1 MITLFKSKKIKII
14 VVISIIGIIL
24 IYLII
29 RRNKNK
35 RIEKFTN
42 EEPICIK
49 SNDPEDKIKTFRSD
63 MGYPVDQNN
72 EIGSV
77 IEPRTGN
84 KNYFGEDGGDITI
97 NYRYDFIALEEL
109 KVNTRKDEFLISPTG
124 VIFDTN
130 NDDIIV
136 FDIYKLRRFQYRLN
150 RSKFTRD
157 ISDLLDIRNNDNAKQ
172 TNSNFNPKNIEILS
186 EYEKKRK
193 LLYIYLLI
201 YCTEQTN
208 LESLKIQLLLLY
220 DSNYILKDDYLD
232 ENLDENTDFKL
243 MEIINKVNIEKE
255 IKDNKDSQK
264 KIKTKLDHLLIDSKE
279 DGNFIEYAQTLLGI
293 TDFVIPLTYGTI
305 RKEILNNINFFT
317 KYRRLKDCRDNAL
330 LDNSDENR
338 YKCSIKYQ
346 EDLPRYDLG
355 KQGKGIESLN
365 YDKEKKAPLFD
376 NIMNPMSNSWREAKY
391 NGIFEPIKSYRD
403 KRVFIKDA
411 KIKDPMIQDEQPVN
425 NIGIKGTLLKPNT
438 KEPTNN
444 YLLDESSKEEK
455 IYEGKK
461 NLVFEPFENKL
472 VPNLPS
478 INLAINDNTK
488 NLNAGF
494 YLLPDEFDAIGVK
507 MCLYKLN
514 ETNFIFVP
522 DVLNNRIQIFSLERG
537 AEFEYKGQF
546 GNLDYTSRRSLPTY
560 KGEKVIDIYEPLKN
574 TSIMYEPIH
583 NTEIFEN
590 SIMKESPVR
599 CSKTCPKDKNN
610 YSSNKKLNEF
620 FNLEDKPIK
629 NEAHC
634 YGELK
639 KKLYSQGPE
648 EIRYNTSS
656 QYGQNIDKYY
666 ESYHTNKIDSDS
678 PSPSNNVSKP
688 SFPLNEEN
696 INECINEFSTRRA
709 NIHHRQYEYNEDT
722 ALLTPIKRGH
732 FYSLYNEYVRVKNY
746 LKRPDIKSSVYN
758 NPFNLV
764 DGAELCI
771 GKFNKNCK
779 KTKDPYDGVE
789 GCSIAYR
796 KFLLKNIKETNDGQ
810 KYGQLFRPKA
820 ITYDSESN
828 LFYVA
833 DTYHHCIQCFK
844 LNKNVDE
851 EDEKYKEGTNLVF
864 ESADKDFNESN
875 LYCYDKDWNYNL
887 GYHNS
892 PVYSLGLR
900 QQILE
905 KTPEERKQDLNRG
918 SSTYP
923 TSELPGTFDI
933 PPSNIED
940 KWVKKFSEPD
950 GKVRLYRW
958 VSGST
963 KYANHSYNSNG
974 EIKYNEI
981 GKEIDGK
988 RLNEDYFFYT
998 NLVKTSKNEEKEINE
1013 EEALLSPGVGEFLY
1027 PSDLVFVKR
1036 AISPVENNDL
1046 LLVTDTGNNRVSIF
1060 KKYYLNIDTSD
1071 KYRFRFYRFLG
1082 DENSFEDRKL
1092 ENPIGIAVNN
1102 INGCIY
1108 VLQGNMFNH
1117 NNRKYE
1123 SKQSIKVYTPK
1134 RVDKEGYYKYSHTI
1148 ILDKNL
1154 GDKDPRITK
1163 IEVDDRGIIL
1173 LTDINNRRIQILRE
1187 HLKPISSSSTL
1198 NIVKYNS
1205 NLLNKVI
1212 FEIKYNP
1219 HQGINNIFE
1228 PFSDKYL
1235 VGYNRFRFV
1244 VERFNISTGSKDP
1257 DILLSPE
1264 YNHNYFDSSNN
1275 TLKNVFV
1282 FEDKYEELVNP
1293 NGYWFIENK
1302 KKKIILDNS
1311 ESINPSN
1318 VLDVNKT
1325 KTKNKYNNTITKGIE
1340 EWQGKS
1346 MSPNT
1351 SYRYILH
1358 LFNYH
1363 TIDKIKYNQSKDPI
1377 EIHTHPLNIPSNELQ
1392 ITNIITKKENYLNIR
1407 VNYPSISQLHLE
1419 TAKYNPLCI
1428 YLLRRNH
1435 NRTRE
1440 GLLRYFN
1447 MFRHNMIQLLIP
1459 NESKYIYNNFSKPK
1473 FGKLYVYNITHAYSP
1488 TELTKEDLLEPSQ
1501 LNQYSNSNYLIF
1513 YSAEGGN
1520 IEQNGKIL
1528 PTAEMLGMDYV
1539 NDFFTLGDDP
1549 NTPHTKIKFNV
1560 KIDIRQSNKKV
1571 IMVSDIASL
1580 ESNLLYYKKDRYE
1593 KDENSLQLINKY
1605 PIAQDIDG
1613 YKNKPVEY
1621 QDKGIPLNRTLEY
1634 NVLIANQHKIN
1645 PSATTLFYTTRPEKP
1660 YIKEVSKVEVTEDGK
1675 KVSKIKIDWYYTQ
1688 NKNLY
1693 WPVNFIILRLPVTD
1707 IGPSIPIITQKL
1719 DFTQG
1724 SPHNN
1729 DKHFN
1734 IEPNLVTVK
1743 MGGKHTFEK
1752 TFALDGKRKWKVVFL
1767 KFNNK
1772 VDPGYKNIFIN
1783 GKKFIWS
1790 SSNTS
1795 HIFTNSFITINVDLD
1810 GADNEYLNQVIVKEY
1825 IEKQEELL
1833 QGPGISDTQRF
1844 FSSVIDTEQQ
1854 KLSRDKEQLE
1864 EETNALKQKYEEELN
1879 EEYNEKFIQAVEAYR
1894 QMNRIG
1900 FYFNL
1905 QDDYNGYYRSV
1916 VDNYSGNSGQLLY
1929 YLKAQSDKDLYKIFD
1944 ELHDKIKIY
1953 HGEATMTID
1962 GPNGM
1967 LRSGGKD
1974 AMIDKIRHLS
1984 FMLKEATK
1992 TENKSLGIVC
2002 KEQDLSDIFKEGGFE
2017 GAMKC
2022 LTDEKNEKKI
2032 ELENEAPIESPSPL
2046 TTEKL
2051 NELTSN
2057 FDIEYETDF
2066 ISLGAKEVSGE
2077 TLQSV
2082 LEKFN
2087 FAGKWQEAGINN
2099 IVYDLKRNTAKLI
2112 KEKVNSNPNN
2122 KLGNRNTILLWR
2134 KGEKDI
2140 SNGPSMSSG
2149 LVTDIIKPYQV
2160 LKREQETKQLKSF
2173 ITEEDRN
2180 DIIENY
2186 SIPPTIISLSA
2197 GKNIPATK
2205 VFNNTTK
2212 DKEHYYSIHTH
2223 YLPADLDNEYSY
2235 KIGCFQTGHNLNSSV
2250 KKQFLGIV
2258 NNGIGSELGLGEV
2271 YSDEAVIGQPVINT
2285 QVENDITNVMEYD
2298 TPIESPKEDV
2308 PIIKYFEPKEGTEE
2322 TMIRIVGLGLDKLDY
2337 IAIRDVKVQILK
2349 KQKRVIM
2356 ENNVEVSYDEYLIK
2370 PPTLKK
2376 LERECWQSY
2385 EPYKVLLWG
2394 YFNGNGKQITSSEIG
2409 PENKMYKYLVRKI
2422 CPEKQMRK
2430 YSPS

>member
-14 VVISIIGIIL
+14 VVISIISIIL
-24 IYLII
+24 IYFII
-29 RRNKNK
+29 RRIKNK
-35 RIEKFTN
+35 RLETFTN
-42 EEPICIK
+42 EDQVCIK
-49 SNDPEDKIKTFRSD
+49 SNDPEKKIYNFRID
-63 MGYPVDQNN
+63 MGYPGTSG
-72 EIGSV
+72 ETSTITS
-77 IEPRTGN
+77 RTGN
-84 KNYFGEDGGDITI
+84 DNYFGQDGGDISI
-97 NYRYDFIALEEL
+97 KYRHDYIALEEL
-109 KVNTRKDEFLISPTG
+109 GFKTKDEFLISPTG

-150 RSKFTRD
+150 RSKFT
-157 ISDLLDIRNNDNAKQ
+157 IGPINELLDIRNNYNITQ
-172 TNSNFNPKNIEILS
+172 QNTINFNPKNIEILS

-201 YCTEQTN
+201 YCTEQVN
-208 LESLKIQLLLLY
+208 LESLKKQLLLLF
-220 DSNYILKDDYLD
+220 DSNHILKDNY
-232 ENLDENTDFKL
+232 LDENTDFKL

-255 IKDNKDSQK
+255 IKDNKDSQEQ
-264 KIKTKLDHLLIDSKE
+264 IKTLLEPLLIDSKD
-279 DGNFIEYAQTLLGI
+279 DGNFITYAQTLLGI
-293 TDFVIPLTYGTI
+293 SDEIISLTLGNL
-305 RKEILNNINFFT
+305 RKEILNHINFFT
-317 KYRRLKDCRDNAL
+317 KYRRLKDCRDNAV
-330 LDNSDENR
+330 LDNTEEKR

-355 KQGKGIESLN
+355 EQGKGIESLN

-391 NGIFEPIKSYRD
+391 NGIFEPIKTYRD

-411 KIKDPMIQDEQPVN
+411 KIKDAMFKDQSVN
-425 NIGIKGTLLKPNT
+425 NIGIKGTTLIPNT
-438 KEPTNN
+438 DVNPLNLKNN
-444 YLLDESSKEEK
+444 YLFDED
-455 IYEGKK
+455 I
-461 NLVFEPFENKL
+461 LLEPFENKV
-472 VPNLPS
+472 VPNLTS
-478 INLAINDNTK
+478 INFNDK
-488 NLNAGF
+488 GKAGF

-546 GNLDYTSRRSLPTY
+546 GNLDYTSHRSLPTY
-560 KGEKVIDIYEPLKN
+560 QGEKVIDIYEPLKN

-583 NTEIFEN
+583 NMEIFEN
-590 SIMKESPVR
+590 SIMKESPTR
-599 CSKTCPKDKNN
+599 CAKTCPEDQNEMKC
-610 YSSNKKLNEF
+610 YS
-620 FNLEDKPIK
+620 
-629 NEAHC
+629 
-634 YGELK
+634 ELK
-639 KKLYSQGPE
+639 NKLYSQGPK
-648 EIRYNTSS
+648 EIRNNTNSS
-656 QYGQNIDKYY
+656 YGQNIDKYY
-666 ESYHTNKIDSDS
+666 ESYHINKIESDS
-678 PSPSNNVSKP
+678 PSPTNNVSKP

-696 INECINEFSTRRA
+696 INECITEFSTRRA
-709 NIHHRQYEYNEDT
+709 NIHHRQYEYDSDNQ
-722 ALLTPIKRGH
+722 LLTPIKRGH

-746 LKRPDIKSSVYN
+746 LKRPDIKSTVYN

-771 GKFNKNCK
+771 GKYNKNCK

-796 KFLLKNIKETNDGQ
+796 KYLLKNIKETNDGQ

-820 ITYDSESN
+820 ITYDSESD

-844 LNKNVDE
+844 LNKNVGE

-887 GYHNS
+887 GYHNT

-905 KTPEERKQDLNRG
+905 KTPKERKEDLNRG
-918 SSTYP
+918 SSVYP
-923 TSELPGTFDI
+923 TSELPGTFNI

-940 KWVKKFSEPD
+940 EWVKKFSEPD
-950 GKVRLYRW
+950 GQVRLYRW

-963 KYANHSYNSNG
+963 KYANHSYNSNDK
-974 EIKYNEI
+974 INYNEI
-981 GKEIDGK
+981 GKEQEGK

-998 NLVKTSKNEEKEINE
+998 NLVKKDSTNEENEKNE
-1013 EEALLSPGVGEFLY
+1013 EEALRSPGVGEFLY

-1060 KKYYLNIDTSD
+1060 KKYYMNIDTND

-1082 DENSFEDRKL
+1082 DKNSSEERKL
-1092 ENPIGIAVNN
+1092 ENPIGITVNP

-1117 NNRKYE
+1117 NSAGSYQSN
-1123 SKQSIKVYTPK
+1123 QSIKVYTPK

-1148 ILDKNL
+1148 ILFNISDNL
-1154 GDKDPRITK
+1154 GDKDPRFTK

-1187 HLKPISSSSTL
+1187 HLKSCPQSNSCSL

-1228 PFSDKYL
+1228 PFSGKYL

-1244 VERFNISTGSKDP
+1244 CERFNISTGSSEP
-1257 DILLSPE
+1257 DILLSQE
-1264 YNHNYFDSSNN
+1264 YNHNYFDSSEN
-1275 TLKNVFV
+1275 TLKNIFIL
-1282 FEDKYEELVNP
+1282 EDKYEELVKP
-1293 NGYWFIENK
+1293 EGYWFIENK
-1302 KKKIILDNS
+1302 KQKLILDL
-1311 ESINPSN
+1311 NPSN

-1325 KTKNKYNNTITKGIE
+1325 KTKNQYNNTITKGIE

-1351 SYRYILH
+1351 SYRYIIH

-1363 TIDKIKYNQSKDPI
+1363 TIEQIKYNQSSEAI

-1392 ITNIITKKENYLNIR
+1392 ITNIVTKKENYLNIR

-1539 NDFFTLGDDP
+1539 DDFFTLGDDP
-1549 NTPHTKIKFNV
+1549 KTPHTKIKFNV
-1560 KIDIRQSNKKV
+1560 KIDIRQSNKNV

-1605 PIAQDIDG
+1605 PIAQDIEG
-1613 YKNKPVEY
+1613 YKNNPVEY
-1621 QDKGIPLNRTLEY
+1621 QDKGIIKNGIKIPIPLNRTLEY
-1634 NVLIANQHKIN
+1634 NVLIANQYKIN

-1660 YIKEVSKVEVTEDGK
+1660 YIKEVSKVEVIENGK

-1734 IEPNLVTVK
+1734 IESNLVTVK

-1752 TFALDGKRKWKVVFL
+1752 TFALDGKRKWEVVFL

-1783 GKKFIWS
+1783 GKKIIWS
-1790 SSNTS
+1790 SSNKS

-1810 GADNEYLNQVIVKEY
+1810 GAYNEYLNQVIVKEY
-1825 IEKQEELL
+1825 IEQSEEIQ
-1833 QGPGISDTQRF
+1833 QGPSISDTQRF

-1854 KLSRDKEQLE
+1854 NLVKDKEQLK
-1864 EETNALKQKYEEELN
+1864 EETNALKLKYKEELN

-1929 YLKAQSDKDLYKIFD
+1929 YLKAQSDNDLYKIFD

-2022 LTDEKNEKKI
+2022 LTDEKDKKMT
-2032 ELENEAPIESPSPL
+2032 ELEDKGAPIESPEPL
-2046 TTEKL
+2046 TTKKL

-2057 FDIEYETDF
+2057 FDIEYERDF

-2087 FAGKWQEAGINN
+2087 FDGIWQKEGINN
-2099 IVYDLKRNTAKLI
+2099 IVYDLERNTAKLI

-2149 LVTDIIKPYQV
+2149 LVTDRIKPYQV
-2160 LKREQETKQLKSF
+2160 LKRGNETKQLKSF
-2173 ITEEDRN
+2173 ITEDDRN

-2186 SIPPTIISLSA
+2186 SIPPTLISLSA
-2197 GKNIPATK
+2197 GKHIPSTK
-2205 VFNNTTK
+2205 VFNDTTK

-2223 YLPADLDNEYSY
+2223 YLPADLDKEYSY
-2235 KIGCFQTGHNLNSSV
+2235 KIGCFQTGHNLNSTI

-2258 NNGIGSELGLGEV
+2258 NNGIGSELGFGEV
-2271 YSDEAVIGQPVINT
+2271 YSDEAVMGKPVINT
-2285 QVENDITNVMEYD
+2285 QVENDITNVMELE
-2298 TPIESPKEDV
+2298 TPIEPPKEDV
-2308 PIIKYFEPKEGTEE
+2308 PVIKYFEPKEGTEE

-2337 IAIRDVKVQILK
+2337 IAIRDIKVQILK
-2349 KQKRVIM
+2349 KQKRIIV
-2356 ENNVEVSYDEYLIK
+2356 ENGKEVSYDEYLIK
-2370 PPTLKK
+2370 PPTLKE

-2385 EPYKVLLWG
+2385 EPYKTLLWG
-2394 YFNGNGKQITSSEIG
+2394 YFEGNGKQITSSEIG

-2430 YSPS
+2430 YAPS